1 MVLKKIV
8 NSILGQDR
16 LPMLIFEKKNPNFIN
31 RQKFGA
37 KIAAILGFSIF
48 GKDYTYAINS
58 QNEIDY
64 RAINY
69 FLKKLIIKNFLFLD
83 LLIQFTNI

>member
-1 MVLKKIV
+1 
-8 NSILGQDR
+8 
-16 LPMLIFEKKNPNFIN
+16 MLIFEKNPNFIN

-37 KIAAILGFSIF
+37 KIAAIIGFSIF

-64 RAINY
+64 KAINN
-69 FLKKLIIKNFLFLD
+69 FKKINNKKFFIFG
-83 LLIQFTNI
+83 FTSSIYEHLVNKD